1 MVKSKQN
8 LIIESLLFLLMVI
21 FPFGQLL
28 SFRFYLLGMEIPL
41 HPIDLISF
49 LFLVSIIIF
58 KQEKPKIFKYLNDF
72 FLIALAS
79 QLIFVVLNGFNPA
92 LKGILYLLRLVSY
105 TAIFIAVWNLV
116 RNNKSTKRRI
126 FTYLLGISIFI
137 AFFGWYQYFRYPDLT
152 ALKFLGWD
160 DHLYRLVG
168 SFLDPTFTS
177 ILLVFGILGTFEWYQ
192 VTKKKKFIL
201 VLALLISSLLFTYS
215 RAGYLALF
223 AGLFTLLAIRKR
235 LRVSLLFVPLV
246 ITGIILLPK
255 PASEGTNLERTASIN
270 ARLVNYIDTIKIITK
285 SPLIGVGYNNLCWAK
300 VNYLSQTNVD
310 SHACSGSDLS
320 LLLVLATT
328 GILGFILFLNIII
341 KEIFLVEVD
350 TFGAVFL
357 SCLAALF
364 IHSLFGN
371 SLFYPWVMVFI
382 AILGALSQKET

>member
-8 LIIESLLFLLMVI
+8 IIIESLLFLLMVI

-28 SFRFYLLGMEIPL
+28 SFRFHLLGMEIPL

-49 LFLVSIIIF
+49 LFLVSIVIF

-79 QLIFVVLNGFNPA
+79 QIIFIVLNGFNPA

-105 TAIFIAVWNLV
+105 TSIFIAVWNLV
-116 RNNKSTKRRI
+116 RNNKSVKRRI

-137 AFFGWYQYFRYPDLT
+137 ALFGWYQYFRYPDLT

-201 VLALLISSLLFTYS
+201 VLAFLISSLLFTYS

-246 ITGIILLPK
+246 IAGIILLPK
-255 PASEGTNLERTASIN
+255 PTSEGTNLERTASIN
-270 ARLVNYIDTIKIITK
+270 ARLVNYIDTAKIITK

-300 VNYLSQTNVD
+300 VNYLGQTDVD
-310 SHACSGSDLS
+310 SHACSGSDSS

-341 KEIFLVEVD
+341 KEIFLVKVD
-350 TFGAVFL
+350 TYGAVLL